1 MKRYFLVLLGV
12 GGLGVCR
19 VLEAWGLNYSVFFL
33 RLGRY
38 LLSGYSAGKVGRDFY
53 GFLYAVGGNDRVSVS
68 LMGLVLFS
76 RIR

>member
-1 MKRYFLVLLGV
+1 MWGGWEFAESWRH
-12 GGLGVCR
+12 GGLII
-19 VLEAWGLNYSVFFL
+19 LFFL